1 MLREI
6 ERSVLSGRFP
16 AAFEGILVTSVDSPA
31 VGGFAPALRRLYF
44 VRFAFAIV
52 WAVLVFLT
60 TKSGLGPAGIVLV
73 VVYPL
78 FDVGSAIVDARSA
91 KGSKSVRGLYVN
103 MAISLL
109 ATIGIG
115 VAAASGIPAVL
126 RVWGAWAIVA
136 GLVQLI
142 VALVRRRMG
151 GQWPMILSGGISVL
165 AGANFILG
173 ASGAKPSLT
182 NVAGYAVLG
191 GIFFLVSAIR
201 LGRAAKGK

>member
-1 MLREI
+1 M
-6 ERSVLSGRFP
+6 
-16 AAFEGILVTSVDSPA
+16 VTTVDSPA

-52 WAVLVFLT
+52 WAALVFLT
-60 TKSGLGPAGIVLV
+60 TKSGLGAVGIVLV
-73 VVYPL
+73 VLYPL
-78 FDVGSAIVDARSA
+78 FDVGAAVVDARSA
-91 KGSKSVRGLYVN
+91 KGTGSVRGLYVN

-109 ATIGIG
+109 ATIGVG

-142 VALVRRRMG
+142 VAIVRRKMG

-165 AGANFILG
+165 AGGNFIVS
-173 ASGAKPSLT
+173 AAAADPSLSA
-182 NVAGYAVLG
+182 VAGYAVLG

-201 LGRAAKGK
+201 LGSAAKAG